1 MSEEAE
7 GRAVPPTLT
16 VAEHM
21 HNVCVIASGLIIAPQ
36 NPVGTVG
43 DDAMAIYHKVIDA
56 YVADPEMPQSL
67 AYVAP
72 LPADSKGAKGAKGA
86 ANEEKEVWRGVLED
100 LERARREAIERM
112 GEEKG

>member
-7 GRAVPPTLT
+7 GRAVPPGLT

-21 HNVCVIASGLIIAPQ
+21 HNVCVIAAGLIIAPQ

-56 YVADPEMPQSL
+56 YVADPEMPQSV

-72 LPADSKGAKGAKGA
+72 LPTDSKEAKGV
-86 ANEEKEVWRGVLED
+86 ANEEREVWRGVLED

>member
-7 GRAVPPTLT
+7 GKAVPPVLT

-21 HNVCVIASGLIIAPQ
+21 LNVCTIANGLLISPQ

-56 YVADPEMPQSL
+56 YVADPTMPQSV
-67 AYVAP
+67 AYVGP
-72 LPADSKGAKGAKGA
+72 LLGDSKGAKGA
-86 ANEEKEVWRGVLED
+86 ANEEREVWRGVLED
-100 LERARREAIERM
+100 LELARREAIERM
-112 GEEKG
+112 GGEEK

>member
-1 MSEEAE
+1 MNEQAE
-7 GRAVPPTLT
+7 GRAVPPVLT
-16 VAEHM
+16 PAEHM

-36 NPVGTVG
+36 NPIGTVG

-56 YVADPEMPQSL
+56 YVADPTMPQSV
-67 AYVAP
+67 AYVGP
-72 LPADSKGAKGAKGA
+72 LPADSKGAKGMAS
-86 ANEEKEVWRGVLED
+86 EKELWRGVLED

>member
-7 GRAVPPTLT
+7 GRVVMPALT

-21 HNVCVIASGLIIAPQ
+21 QNVCVIASGLIISPQ
-36 NPVGTVG
+36 NPIGTVG

-56 YVADPEMPQSL
+56 YVADPEMPQ
-67 AYVAP
+67 AVGYVAA
-72 LPADSKGAKGAKGA
+72 LPADSKGAKGA

-100 LERARREAIERM
+100 LERARREAIGRM
-112 GEEKG
+112 GGEG